1 MILQI
6 NIQSK
11 FTRSL
16 LLLYVLSCLFTA
28 CTNIS
33 GKNESNTAFDPST
46 QPIPEK
52 IIEAHEG
59 VALNNPFVIA
69 EQDPDGVFWGLRE
82 TLSSKLILGY
92 TYQNIWEFRDG
103 FAIVQ
108 LNGKFGLIDK
118 TGKEIIEPT
127 YSYPKTEMKCG
138 FIAFEIGYGP
148 TLIFD
153 STGKSLMP
161 MVYGMTGF
169 LPCEE
174 RVTYG
179 HNKYGM
185 LNFNRDT
192 ILPFKFKSAYLFP
205 EGFCAASLADQT
217 GYNSLYGLYDLDGNQ
232 ILPHVFEY
240 VDGFYSG
247 RAIVKKNGKY
257 GIIDETGKEL
267 FYTNY
272 GRIDRFYN
280 DYAIVY
286 TKPENGEIKVGII
299 DKNGHEVVPAIYQWL
314 EHVYNFSEGM
324 AAMAQNRK
332 YGFVDTTGKV
342 VVPFKYDKVESF
354 INGIAKVWVGWRY
367 VGYINRKGEEI
378 IPADFEAMDQANLRR
393 YHNKYIIGLRD
404 SIYHVFDYS
413 GKEIDSLNYERVGEF
428 DANDKSFL
436 VSTNGKWGSLDSNF
450 QVKIPIEYESLEIIF
465 PDKIA
470 ASQNNK
476 IGIIDREG
484 KAISSFIFDWIA
496 PFQDRYMN
504 GLALVGIG
512 EKTGLING
520 YGNLIIPA
528 EYDEIGEFSY
538 GLAIV
543 RKNDKYGFANL
554 KGREIVP
561 TIYDKIEPFNGFS
574 AEVTLKGETYLIDG
588 SGHRIIQEY

>member
-1 MILQI
+1 M
-6 NIQSK
+6 
-11 FTRSL
+11 
-16 LLLYVLSCLFTA
+16 
-28 CTNIS
+28 
-33 GKNESNTAFDPST
+33 
-46 QPIPEK
+46 
-52 IIEAHEG
+52 
-59 VALNNPFVIA
+59 
-69 EQDPDGVFWGLRE
+69 
-82 TLSSKLILGY
+82 
-92 TYQNIWEFRDG
+92 
-103 FAIVQ
+103 
-108 LNGKFGLIDK
+108 
-118 TGKEIIEPT
+118 
-127 YSYPKTEMKCG
+127 
-138 FIAFEIGYGP
+138 
-148 TLIFD
+148 
-153 STGKSLMP
+153 
-161 MVYGMTGF
+161 
-169 LPCEE
+169 
-174 RVTYG
+174 
-179 HNKYGM
+179 
-185 LNFNRDT
+185 
-192 ILPFKFKSAYLFP
+192 
-205 EGFCAASLADQT
+205 
-217 GYNSLYGLYDLDGNQ
+217 
-232 ILPHVFEY
+232 
-240 VDGFYSG
+240 
-247 RAIVKKNGKY
+247 
-257 GIIDETGKEL
+257 
-267 FYTNY
+267 
-272 GRIDRFYN
+272 
-280 DYAIVY
+280 
-286 TKPENGEIKVGII
+286 
-299 DKNGHEVVPAIYQWL
+299 VPAIYQWL

-436 VSTNGKWGSLDSNF
+436 VSNNGKWGSLDSNF

-496 PFQDRYMN
+496 PFQDGYMN
-504 GLALVGIG
+504 GLALVGTAG
-512 EKTGLING
+512 KTGLING

-528 EYDEIGEFSY
+528 EYDEIGEFSN

-543 RKNDKYGFANL
+543 RKNDKYGFANS

-588 SGHRIIQEY
+588 SGHRIIEEY